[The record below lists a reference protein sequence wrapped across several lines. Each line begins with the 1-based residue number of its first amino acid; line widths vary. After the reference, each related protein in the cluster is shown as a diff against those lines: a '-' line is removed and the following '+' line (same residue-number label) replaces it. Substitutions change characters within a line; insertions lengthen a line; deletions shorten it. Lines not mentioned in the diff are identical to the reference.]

1 MSHSH
6 TDTSNFKLAFF
17 LNLGFAL
24 LEVTGGLLT
33 NSLAILS
40 NALHDLADTF
50 SLGLA
55 WGLDAY
61 SRRGSDQRFSYGY
74 WRFSLLGA
82 LLNAIVLVGSAF
94 IIIVEAIPRLRH
106 PVRPSA
112 QGMLVFALIGVIVN
126 TIAFYRLRRGA
137 TLNAQVITWHFL
149 QDVLGWVAVLV
160 VSIILLFVDVPI
172 LDPILSLLITVY
184 VLYNVVGMLRQTM
197 ALFLQAVP
205 QSLNVAE
212 IEKRLRTMDYVQSTH
227 HTHVWSLDG
236 EHHVLSTHVVVDVDI
251 SRDEVLCL
259 KRQIRELTRA
269 MKVSHTTIEIEFGD
283 EGCGEQEGSLSSS

>member
-6 TDTSNFKLAFF
+6 SETSNFKLAFF

-24 LEVTGGLLT
+24 LELGGGLFV

-40 NALHDLADTF
+40 NALHDLGDTF

-61 SRRGSDQRFSYGY
+61 SRRESDQRFSYGY
-74 WRFSLLGA
+74 RRFSLLGA
-82 LLNAIVLVGSAF
+82 LINAIVLVGSAF
-94 IIIVEAIPRLRH
+94 IIIAEAIPRLRH
-106 PVRPSA
+106 PVGPDA
-112 QGMLVFALIGVIVN
+112 QGMLVLAIVGVIVN
-126 TIAFYRLRRGA
+126 SIAFYRLRRGA

-160 VSIILLFVDVPI
+160 VSIILLFADVPI

-205 QSLNVAE
+205 HSLTVADVE
-212 IEKRLRTMDYVQSTH
+212 RRLRRIDCVQGTH
-227 HTHVWSLDG
+227 HTHIWSLDG
-236 EHHVLSTHVVVDVDI
+236 EHHVLSTHVVVGADT
-251 SRDEVLCL
+251 SRQEVLRL
-259 KRQIRELTRA
+259 KRQVRELARA
-269 MKVSHTTIEIEFGD
+269 MDVSHTTIEVEFGD
-283 EGCGEQEGSLSSS
+283 EECGEQADSSSSA